1 MLPIKGTRRSW
12 LSRTEHFSKGACH
25 AASPRSSRNGASTI
39 ARSWRRIGLVP
50 RPSNHSHASPEPTMI
65 KLVAAEHI
73 GDYKIRV
80 DFSDKT
86 GGVLDLQ
93 PIVEAGT
100 SMTEP
105 LRDSTF
111 FARFFIEAGALA
123 WPNGLDFSARSLQ
136 ERLRGAGRLEDH
148 SAAA

>member
-1 MLPIKGTRRSW
+1 MGPVPK
-12 LSRTEHFSKGACH
+12 
-25 AASPRSSRNGASTI
+25 PSS
-39 ARSWRRIGLVP
+39 
-50 RPSNHSHASPEPTMI
+50 HSHESPEPTMI
-65 KLVAAEHI
+65 KLVAAEYV
-73 GDYKIRV
+73 GDSEIRLT
-80 DFSDKT
+80 FSDKT
-86 GGVLDLQ
+86 GGVLDLR

-105 LRDSTF
+105 LRDPTF

-136 ERLRGAGRLEDH
+136 ERLREAGRLEDR